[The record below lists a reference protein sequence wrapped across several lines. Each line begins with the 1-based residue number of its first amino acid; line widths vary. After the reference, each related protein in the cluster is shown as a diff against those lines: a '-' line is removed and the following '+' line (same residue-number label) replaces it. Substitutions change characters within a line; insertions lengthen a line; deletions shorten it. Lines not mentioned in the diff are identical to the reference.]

1 MDYFGDKIENKQS
14 RDVLFNIIDKVSGYD
29 IYVNGSFVILVT

>member
-14 RDVLFNIIDKVSGYD
+14 RDVLFNIVDKVSGYD
-29 IYVNGSFVILVT
+29 IYDFISRMWIVK